1 MSSEIER
8 RLGKGEPLWRTTWV
22 SMARSSRVGCCALA
36 EKYLTCLAC
45 ARCRACFELEF
56 DSDRAHGAGYDAD
69 KTAECFF
76 RGCERGFSHCL
87 VDANCSDDR

>member
-8 RLGKGEPLWRTTWV
+8 RLSKGESLRRTTSV
-22 SMARSSRVGCCALA
+22 SMARSSRVSYAFGAMDLM
-36 EKYLTCLAC
+36 CLAF
-45 ARCRACFELEF
+45 ARGRASLDLEF

-76 RGCERGFSHCL
+76 GGCERGFSHCL